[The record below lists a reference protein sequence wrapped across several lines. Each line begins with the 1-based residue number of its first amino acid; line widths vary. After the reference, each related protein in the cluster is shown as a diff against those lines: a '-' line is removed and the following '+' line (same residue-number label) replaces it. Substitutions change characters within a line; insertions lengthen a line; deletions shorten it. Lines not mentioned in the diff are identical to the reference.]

1 MEGWVR
7 VELRA
12 ERLRW
17 LPPLLAGLDRPF
29 IVVEPAELRDEVRLL
44 GELLIEIAG

>member
-7 VELRA
+7 LELRA
-12 ERLRW
+12 ERLGW

-29 IVVEPAELRDEVRLL
+29 IVDEPSELRDDVRRL
-44 GELLIEIAG
+44 GERLIGIAG